1 MKDEI
6 LAYAQGEAY
15 PFHMPGHKRNIK
27 DGVFPYQLDLTEIDG
42 FDNLH
47 HPEGYIKQI
56 EDKAAEIYR
65 AKRAFLLVNG
75 ATCGI
80 LAAIKA
86 ATMRGDKVIIAR
98 NCHTSVFHA
107 VELLGLKPE
116 FIMPERAASDIFGC
130 VNPVKLEK
138 LLSDNPDAKLVV
150 ITSPTYEGI
159 CSDVDSIAGICREK
173 GVKLFVDEAHGAH
186 FPFHDDFPNSAIC
199 CGADISVVSLHK
211 TMPAMTQTALLLTGD
226 SEVIQPLQTALSI
239 FQTSSPSYVLM
250 SSIETCLTT
259 KWDFDSY
266 IKRIRKLEAAAA
278 DMKRLKLLFRDK
290 RDFSYDIGK
299 LVISTQKANIS
310 GIELAEI
317 LRKKYKIEVEMAAYG
332 YIIAMTSVC
341 DTDEGFERLIRA
353 LLEIDSSCKA
363 PDGKNELE
371 SVFSLPERRLFPF
384 EVVATRTIQFCD
396 AQGFVTAEDIF
407 AYPPGIPIIVKGE
420 VLSPEIIGLVN
431 RLYKNGVNVISSEA
445 SFPGSILVADL

>member
-299 LVISTQKANIS
+299 LVISTQKADIPHAKHRTAKMNLNLYFLCRKDGYFRLRLLLQEQFSFAMLRDLSQPRIFLRIRPESRLLLKERCFHPKLS
-310 GIELAEI
+310 GLSTVFTKTASM
-317 LRKKYKIEVEMAAYG
+317 L
-332 YIIAMTSVC
+332 
-341 DTDEGFERLIRA
+341 FRA
-353 LLEIDSSCKA
+353 KLH
-363 PDGKNELE
+363 
-371 SVFSLPERRLFPF
+371 FP
-384 EVVATRTIQFCD
+384 VPYWLQIC
-396 AQGFVTAEDIF
+396 
-407 AYPPGIPIIVKGE
+407 
-420 VLSPEIIGLVN
+420 N
-431 RLYKNGVNVISSEA
+431 
-445 SFPGSILVADL
+445 